1 MSSIRRAL
9 AVAGL
14 TATVAAPSLAAAQ
27 TFETKS
33 AGDIML
39 RGRGIAIVPDV
50 SSDTTIGGDVDVD
63 EAFTPELDVTYFATD
78 NIGVELIAATANHD
92 VKLENSAVGDVD
104 LGDVWILP
112 PTLTAQYHFL
122 PKQRISPYV
131 GAGVNWTL
139 FYGADSGDAND
150 IDYENDVGPALQAGV
165 DIAISGPWSLNL
177 DVKKLFLDTE
187 AEVQTAAGT
196 VDADVDIDP
205 WIVGVGVAYKF

>member
-14 TATVAAPSLAAAQ
+14 TATVMAPSLAAAQ